1 MALQNEFEYFPTILI
16 SSNIMR
22 NIDSFLFYG
31 HVKFI
36 TGLFQFRILFVED
49 FIATSIS
56 LIVDLLKWFV
66 PFWLKFQY
74 RN

>member
-1 MALQNEFEYFPTILI
+1 MALQNEFGYFPTILI

-36 TGLFQFRILFVED
+36 TGLFQFSILFVED